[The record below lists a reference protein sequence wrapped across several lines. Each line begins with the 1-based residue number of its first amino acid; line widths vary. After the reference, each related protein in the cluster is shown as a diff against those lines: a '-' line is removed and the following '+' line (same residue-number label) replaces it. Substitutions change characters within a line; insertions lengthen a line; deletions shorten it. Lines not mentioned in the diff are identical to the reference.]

1 MNNTRGLLA
10 SERLLD
16 QLYFAPYEASGWHGF
31 LKEMVRQSGSRSAR
45 LLVMNQ
51 QADQVYSGVATDAG
65 H

>member
-31 LKEMVRQSGSRSAR
+31 LKEMVR
-45 LLVMNQ
+45 
-51 QADQVYSGVATDAG
+51 
-65 H
+65 